1 MTETKSDLKAIRLML
16 EKIESIVDARLIG
29 IEEPEMD
36 EISEIRDYE
45 KRKASGSLD
54 LNEL

>member
-1 MTETKSDLKAIRLML
+1 ML